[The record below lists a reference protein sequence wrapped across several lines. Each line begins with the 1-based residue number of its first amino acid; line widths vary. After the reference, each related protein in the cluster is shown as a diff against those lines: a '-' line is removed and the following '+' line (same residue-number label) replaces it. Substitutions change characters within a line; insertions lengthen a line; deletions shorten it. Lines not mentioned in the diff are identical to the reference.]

1 MQHSGKKPKL
11 VLFPHAAFTAACAG
25 TSTDDFAVYPTYRIA
40 HGRFVGALK
49 VVRKTDGRLLFP
61 YDGAPTIGPYDTKE
75 AAILAA
81 TTLGI
86 KLVEADLKNP
96 EL

>member
-1 MQHSGKKPKL
+1 MRRLLPPALG
-11 VLFPHAAFTAACAG
+11 A
-25 TSTDDFAVYPTYRIA
+25 STDDFAVYATYRMA
-40 HGRFVGALK
+40 HGRFIGTLK
-49 VVRKTDGRLLFP
+49 VLRKTDSRLLFP

-81 TTLGI
+81 TMPGT
-86 KLVEADLKNP
+86 KLVEADLENP

>member
-1 MQHSGKKPKL
+1 MQRIGKKPKL
-11 VLFPHAAFTAACAG
+11 VLYPHRVFTAACGGA
-25 TSTDDFAVYPTYRIA
+25 STDDFAVYATYRMA
-40 HGRFVGALK
+40 HGRYIGMLK
-49 VVRKTDGRLLFP
+49 VVRRTDSRLLFP

-81 TTLGI
+81 TALGT
-86 KLVEADLKNP
+86 KLVEADLENP

>member
-1 MQHSGKKPKL
+1 MQQTGKKPKL
-11 VLFPHAAFTAACAG
+11 VFFPHRAFTAACAG
-25 TSTDDFAVYPTYRIA
+25 ASTDDFAVYATYRMA
-40 HGRFVGALK
+40 HGRFIGTLK
-49 VVRKTDGRLLFP
+49 VVRRTDSRLLFP

-81 TTLGI
+81 AMLGA
-86 KLVEADLKNP
+86 KLVEADLENP

>member
-1 MQHSGKKPKL
+1 
-11 VLFPHAAFTAACAG
+11 
-25 TSTDDFAVYPTYRIA
+25 
-40 HGRFVGALK
+40 
-49 VVRKTDGRLLFP
+49 LLFP

-81 TTLGI
+81 AMLGA
-86 KLVEADLKNP
+86 KLVEADLENP